1 MAGYGLFCI
10 RTYWRLALQPF
21 DFANCRTKFD
31 DMAWQNAAYLHQVQY
46 NAENYLITPHL
57 RLRNTIVSL
66 KIVVLKS
73 NLGVTNIASNQAIL

>member
-1 MAGYGLFCI
+1 
-10 RTYWRLALQPF
+10 
-21 DFANCRTKFD
+21 
-31 DMAWQNAAYLHQVQY
+31 MAWQNAAYLHQVQY